1 MPTIDGG
8 HIYLT
13 CLFPVKA
20 GGTTDGDRFL
30 PHSHRLRE
38 ELALL
43 PTAQQNPETV
53 KAGLVSPFARCRRTH
68 FLRLV
73 VIDQPMWQGR
83 DPVNPLLNILLRKKL
98 KAQPPFDVLSRP
110 YLLLAADIDRRPG
123 EPDEGLASW
132 ASGLWSRTHKE
143 VEAIFA
149 HCHGF
154 AGISD
159 EAGFVRFVK
168 QHQLPTTMS
177 FNGYYDGDP
186 PLAGAKLKR
195 ILALIVLSALGL
207 GLLAWAILGSWLHFF
222 WGAPLGLALGLA
234 AAFRRLDSLGARAFP
249 PFPDSDLPTV
259 LKSLYLQQRFVQF
272 AESVQ
277 GADSAALYRAFGDF
291 LAATRPGDLSE
302 HVSQPP
308 GVVRSD
314 GVALPEP
321 ERHQLDMARP

>member
-13 CLFPVKA
+13 CLFPVKP
-20 GGTTDGDRFL
+20 GGTAEAGRFL

-83 DPVNPLLNILLRKKL
+83 DPVNPLLNIFLRRRL
-98 KAQPPFDVLSRP
+98 KDQPPFDVLSRP
-110 YLLLAADIDRRPG
+110 YLLLAADVDRRPD
-123 EPDEGLASW
+123 EPDEGLGSW
-132 ASGLWSRTHKE
+132 ASGLWTRTHEE
-143 VEAIFA
+143 VKAIFA

-154 AGISD
+154 DGISD
-159 EAGFVRFVK
+159 ETGFASFVK
-168 QHQLPTTMS
+168 RHQIPTTMS

-186 PLAGAKLKR
+186 VLGGANLKR
-195 ILALIVLSALGL
+195 ILALVGLSALGL
-207 GLLAWAILGSWLHFF
+207 GLLGWAFFGSWFHIL
-222 WGAPLGLALGLA
+222 WGAPLGLALGLV

-249 PFPDSDLPTV
+249 AFPDSDLPTV
-259 LKSLYLQQRFVQF
+259 LKALYLQQRFVQF
-272 AESVQ
+272 AEVLQ
-277 GADSAALYRAFGDF
+277 GADSAELHRAFGDF
-291 LAATRPGDLSE
+291 LAATQPGDTSE
-302 HVSQPP
+302 HLSQAP

-314 GVALPEP
+314 GVPLPEP
-321 ERHQLDMARP
+321 ERHQVEIARP